1 MSLHHHDVVV
11 SPFEIAALHNLIA
24 AAPAG
29 ADKDVAYRWLAYAR
43 SGLYEQWQKLPDG
56 HHLKDAYRDDVWM
69 WDDQDLAA
77 IPKDRLVRP
86 EDVRAMAQDLDV
98 DDVEGLI

>member
-1 MSLHHHDVVV
+1 MSLHHHEVVV

-29 ADKDVAYRWLAYAR
+29 ADKEIAYRWLAYAR

-56 HHLKDAYRDDVWM
+56 HHLKHAYRDDVWM
-69 WDDQDLAA
+69 WDDQDIALARA
-77 IPKDRLVRP
+77 ESQPVRCARP
-86 EDVRAMAQDLDV
+86 DADE
-98 DDVEGLI
+98 EGLLSD